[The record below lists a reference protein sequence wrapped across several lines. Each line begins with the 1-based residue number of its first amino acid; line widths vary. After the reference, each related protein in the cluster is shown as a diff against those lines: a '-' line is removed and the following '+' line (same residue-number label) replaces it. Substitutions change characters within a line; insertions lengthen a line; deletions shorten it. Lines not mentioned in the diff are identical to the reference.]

1 MDEFRN
7 IIKEIGEELGIKV
20 TLLSDGW
27 LIILE
32 KDNQIHYINGY
43 KFDLNNHGIGNIL
56 DDKGL
61 FYDAMSYKDLP
72 TIERKSIYEIY
83 NKEEILDY
91 FKRNNNTLI
100 VKGNIG
106 TCGNSV
112 YLVKDK
118 EDLFNKMDKLLLK
131 QDSISIEPFYD
142 IINEYRVILL
152 NGEVKIIYGKE
163 RPTVIGD
170 GISTVK
176 ELAIKFNEYFINN
189 SKVIKNPD
197 YIPKLNEIIEIDF
210 RFNLSCG
217 ARLFTEIDNELKNR
231 IMDIATLVTKKLD
244 ISFASVDIIYTKD
257 NKLLVLEA
265 NSGVMM
271 DNYIKQCNNGYINAY
286 NVYKEAIKVMFNI
299 EK

>member
-43 KFDLNNHGIGNIL
+43 KFDLNNHSIGNVL

-61 FYDAMSYKDLP
+61 FYDIMSYKDLP
-72 TIERKSIYEIY
+72 TIERKSIYETY

-91 FKRNNNTLI
+91 FRKNNNELI

-106 TCGNSV
+106 TCGNCV

-118 EDLFNKMDKLLLK
+118 DDLFNKMDKLLLK

-176 ELAIKFNEYFINN
+176 ELAIKFNDYFKDNY
-189 SKVIKNPD
+189 KVIKNPD
-197 YIPKLNEIIEIDF
+197 YIPKVNEIIEIDF
-210 RFNLSCG
+210 RFNLSTG
-217 ARLFTEIDNELKNR
+217 ARLFTEIDNELKNK

-271 DNYIKQCNNGYINAY
+271 DNYIKQCSNGYTNAY
-286 NVYKEAIKVMFNI
+286 NVYKEAIKIMFNI
-299 EK
+299 K

>member
-43 KFDLNNHGIGNIL
+43 KFDLNNHGIGNVL

-61 FYDAMSYKDLP
+61 FYDIMSYKDLP
-72 TIERKSIYEIY
+72 TIERLSIYETY

-170 GISTVK
+170 GVSTVK
-176 ELAIKFNEYFINN
+176 ELAIKFNDYFKDNY
-189 SKVIKNPD
+189 KVIKNPD
-197 YIPKLNEIIEIDF
+197 YIPKVNEIIEIDF

-217 ARLFTEIDNELKNR
+217 ARLFTEIDTELKNR
-231 IMDIATLVTKKLD
+231 IMEIATLVTKKLD

-265 NSGVMM
+265 NSGVLV

>member
-1 MDEFRN
+1 MNEFHN

-43 KFDLNNHGIGNIL
+43 KFDLNNHGIGNVL

-61 FYDAMSYKDLP
+61 FYDIMFYKDLP
-72 TIERKSIYEIY
+72 TIERLSIYERY
-83 NKEEILDY
+83 NKEKILDY
-91 FKRNNNTLI
+91 FRKNNNKLI

-112 YLVKDK
+112 YLVKD
-118 EDLFNKMDKLLLK
+118 ETDLFNKMDKLLLK

-163 RPTVIGD
+163 RPTIIGD
-170 GISTVK
+170 DRSTVK
-176 ELAIKFNEYFINN
+176 ELAIKFNDYFKDN
-189 SKVIKNPD
+189 SKIIKNPD

-217 ARLFTEIDNELKNR
+217 ARLFTEIDNELKNKV
-231 IMDIATLVTKKLD
+231 MDIAKLVTRKLD
-244 ISFASVDIIYTKD
+244 IAFASVDIIYTRD
-257 NKLLVLEA
+257 NRLLVLEA

-271 DNYIKQCNNGYINAY
+271 DNYIKQCNNGRINAY

-299 EK
+299 K

>member
-43 KFDLNNHGIGNIL
+43 KFDLNNHGIGNVL

-61 FYDAMSYKDLP
+61 FYDIMSYKDLP
-72 TIERKSIYEIY
+72 TIERKSIYETY

-118 EDLFNKMDKLLLK
+118 DDLFNKMDKLLLK

-170 GISTVK
+170 GVSTVK
-176 ELAIKFNEYFINN
+176 ELAIKFNDYFKDNY
-189 SKVIKNPD
+189 KVIKNPD
-197 YIPKLNEIIEIDF
+197 YIPKVNEIIEIDF

-231 IMDIATLVTKKLD
+231 IMEIATLVTKKLD

>member
-1 MDEFRN
+1 MNEFRN

-43 KFDLNNHGIGNIL
+43 KFDLNNHGIGNVL

-61 FYDAMSYKDLP
+61 FYDIMSYKDLP
-72 TIERKSIYEIY
+72 TIERLSIYERY
-83 NKEEILDY
+83 NKEEILDH
-91 FKRNNNTLI
+91 FRKNNNTLI

-118 EDLFNKMDKLLLK
+118 DDLFNKMDKLLLK

-176 ELAIKFNEYFINN
+176 ELAIKFNDYFKDNY
-189 SKVIKNPD
+189 KVIKNPD
-197 YIPKLNEIIEIDF
+197 YIPKVNEIIEIDF
-210 RFNLSCG
+210 RFNLSTG
-217 ARLFTEIDNELKNR
+217 ARLFTEIDNELKNK
-231 IMDIATLVTKKLD
+231 IMAIATLVTKKLD

-271 DNYIKQCNNGYINAY
+271 DNYIKQCSNGYTNAY
-286 NVYKEAIKVMFNI
+286 NVYKEVIKIMFNI
-299 EK
+299 K

>member
-1 MDEFRN
+1 MNNFHN

-32 KDNQIHYINGY
+32 KNNQIHYINGY
-43 KFDLNNHGIGNIL
+43 KFDLNNHGIGNVL

-61 FYDAMSYKDLP
+61 FYDIMSYKDLP
-72 TIERKSIYEIY
+72 TIERKSIYERY

-163 RPTVIGD
+163 RPTIIGD
-170 GISTVK
+170 GVSTIK
-176 ELAIKFNEYFINN
+176 ELAIKFNDYFKDN
-189 SKVIKNPD
+189 SKVIKNPN

-217 ARLFTEIDNELKNR
+217 ARLFTEIDTELKNR
-231 IMDIATLVTKKLD
+231 IMEIATLVTKKLD
-244 ISFASVDIIYTKD
+244 ISFASVDVIYTKD

-271 DNYIKQCNNGYINAY
+271 DNYIKQCNNGYTNAY